1 MQCAHVASEWH
12 EQGLEIAACSL
23 LLDLSFFLYFLP
35 SVITVCFAV
44 VHSSATSM
52 EWCTQSLGMIH
63 ALSTDIVS
71 QRDAALEKAMRG
83 VNVENDAVRG
93 PCVHVATA

>member
-1 MQCAHVASEWH
+1 MLTSPASGMSKGWR
-12 EQGLEIAACSL
+12 L
-23 LLDLSFFLYFLP
+23 LRVLFCWICLFFLYFLP